1 MRKLFLVVAL
11 LFVCSIPSFALDNE
25 NPETLSRTLS
35 GDNKGDAANNAQ
47 CQLFSKAEV
56 SEYMGTT
63 VSEMNNAAMGT
74 GCQWVDKDADN
85 SMMVQILPADY
96 YSAASGVESYKKL
109 PDVGVRGFVVL
120 DMGWTAGA
128 ILGEEFVVVALD
140 GTGASEAK
148 AITLLKETLKR
159 RQAQAGE
166 K

>member
-1 MRKLFLVVAL
+1 MRKLFLVVG
-11 LFVCSIPSFALDNE
+11 LFFFCSSTSFALDNE
-25 NPETLSRTLS
+25 DPEALKSALT
-35 GDNKGDAANNAQ
+35 GDDKRDAAANTQ

-56 SEYMGTT
+56 SQYIGTA

-85 SMMVQILPADY
+85 SMMVQIVPADY

-159 RQAQAGE
+159 RQAQNSGG
-166 K
+166 